1 MEKTPIAMRKHIVL
15 LGRTNA
21 GKSTLFNALLG
32 QEVSIVSDVG
42 GTTTDPV
49 TKALE
54 LIPYGPVALVDT
66 AGLCDDTELGAARV
80 ARTEE
85 VLSRAD
91 LILCVVD
98 SHDCC
103 APVFDTGKTPR
114 LTVYTK
120 CADITAE
127 TRKEL
132 VDKEKDAVFVSDF
145 SADELSELKSRIIAE
160 LNKQSRDDESLL
172 GGLVPRGGDVV
183 LVIPIDSAAPKGRLI
198 LPQVQTIR
206 DCLDNGVCAHIATV
220 ENLEKLLSELKKI
233 DLVVTDSQAF
243 AEVDRIVPKEIP
255 LTSFSMLLA
264 NQKGRMSQL
273 IEGTRAIETLSDGD
287 EVLFLEACTHSSTH
301 EDIGRVKIPNLLCK
315 KTGKKLNFTYCTG
328 YDFPT
333 DIEKYRLAVHCG
345 GCMINRGEIMSRLD
359 RLAEKGIP
367 VTNYGVI
374 LAYLTGILD
383 RTAQIFVK

>member
-15 LGRTNA
+15 IGKTNA

-32 QEVSIVSDVG
+32 QSVSIVSEVR

-66 AGLCDDTELGAARV
+66 AGLGDDTELGAERT
-80 ARTEE
+80 ARTLD
-85 VLSRAD
+85 VLARAD
-91 LILCVVD
+91 LVLRVVD
-98 SHDCC
+98 SHDCGETE
-103 APVFDTGKTPR
+103 FDTGKVPY

-120 CADITAE
+120 CANMTAKM
-127 TRKEL
+127 RKEL
-132 VDKEKDAVFVSDF
+132 SGNENGAVFVSDF
-145 SADELSELKSRIIAE
+145 SEAELSKLKSRIAE
-160 LNKQSRDDESLL
+160 ELEKQSRDDESLL
-172 GGLVPRGGDVV
+172 GGLVAKGGNVV
-183 LVIPIDSAAPKGRLI
+183 LVVPIDSAAPKGRLI

-206 DCLDNGVCAHIATV
+206 DCLDNGICAHVTTV
-220 ENLEKLLSELKKI
+220 ENLEKLLKELKSV

-243 AEVDRIVPKEIP
+243 AEVDKLVPREIP

-264 NQKGRMSQL
+264 NQKGRMSL
-273 IEGTRAIETLSDGD
+273 LVEGTRAIDALSDGD
-287 EVLFLEACTHSSTH
+287 EVLFLEACTHSTTH

-315 KTGKKLNFTYCTG
+315 KTGKKLKFTYCTG
-328 YDFPT
+328 YDFPK
-333 DIEKYRLAVHCG
+333 DLEKYSLAVHCG
-345 GCMINRGEIMSRLD
+345 GCMINRGEIMSRFD
-359 RLAEKGIP
+359 RLNEAGVP

-374 LAYLTGILD
+374 LAYLTGILE